1 MIGDKVSSSVAQRTG
16 EVAREVR
23 EDTVAP
29 EGAKPLSLYIH
40 WPYCSRICPYC
51 DFNVTRDRGQSS
63 QRALF
68 DAILADMHRQAKG
81 LGARQLTS
89 VFFGGGT
96 PSLLPPDWVAE
107 LIGQAGELFP
117 YTDDIEITLEANPTD
132 AEISRYEGFRAA
144 GINRLSLGVQ
154 SLDDAAL
161 KFLGRN
167 HSAAGAIRGIETAQ
181 KVFGRVSLD
190 LIYALPDQTVD
201 AWEAELR
208 AAAALGIEHIS
219 PYQLTIEQTTAF
231 GRAVRRGQWSP
242 PQEEL
247 AEAFYFRTQ
256 DVLESLGFEAY
267 EVSNHARGK
276 AARSAH
282 NVLIWEGVDYMGI
295 GPGAHGRLTRFDVV
309 GGHGRLNENT
319 AHGRLTREGTRSATI
334 AEKNLKAYTAAAD
347 PIEAIPLTP
356 SEAEEEALMLGLRLV
371 EGVALDRLPNLPI
384 IEKAAP
390 LIEQGFM
397 ELTLDHLRATE
408 KGRVVLDRLLF
419 ELLS

>member
-1 MIGDKVSSSVAQRTG
+1 MSSPCNG
-16 EVAREVR
+16 EVARA
-23 EDTVAP
+23 VAP

-51 DFNVTRDRGQSS
+51 DFNVTRDRGQAS
-63 QRALF
+63 QRGLF
-68 DAILADMHRQAKG
+68 DAILRDMQTQAEG
-81 LGARQLTS
+81 LGPRQLAS

-96 PSLLPPDWVAE
+96 PSLLPPDWVSE
-107 LIGQAGELFP
+107 LIVQAKYLFP
-117 YTDDIEITLEANPTD
+117 HTDDIEITLEANPTD

-154 SLDDAAL
+154 SLDDQAL

-167 HSAAGAIRGIETAQ
+167 HSATEAIRGIETAQ

-190 LIYALPDQTVD
+190 LIYALPDQTLD
-201 AWEAELR
+201 GWESELR

-219 PYQLTIEQTTAF
+219 PYQLTIEQTTPF
-231 GRAVRRGQWSP
+231 GRAVKRKLWSP
-242 PQEEL
+242 PEEEL
-247 AEAFYFRTQ
+247 AESFYFRTLN
-256 DVLESLGFEAY
+256 VLESLAFEAY

-282 NVLIWEGVDYMGI
+282 NILIWEGVDYMGI
-295 GPGAHGRLTRFDVV
+295 GPGAHGRLTRD
-309 GGHGRLNENT
+309 GSRH
-319 AHGRLTREGTRSATI
+319 ATI
-334 AEKNLKAYTAAAD
+334 ANRDLKAYTATD
-347 PIEAIPLTP
+347 NPIESEALSPL
-356 SEAEEEALMLGLRLV
+356 EAEEEALMLGLRLA
-371 EGVALDRLPNLPI
+371 EGVALNRLPTLPI
-384 IEKAAP
+384 REKAAP

-397 ELTLDHLRATE
+397 DLTPDRLRATP

>member
-1 MIGDKVSSSVAQRTG
+1 MITNNTASPAIAT
-16 EVAREVR
+16 
-23 EDTVAP
+23 
-29 EGAKPLSLYIH
+29 EGATPLSLYIH

-68 DAILADMHRQAKG
+68 DAILADMRRQAES
-81 LGARQLTS
+81 LGPRQLAS
-89 VFFGGGT
+89 IFFGGGT
-96 PSLLPPDWVAE
+96 PSLLPPEWVAE
-107 LIGQAGELFP
+107 LIAQAGKLFP
-117 YTDDIEITLEANPTD
+117 YTDNIEITLEANPTD

-154 SLDDAAL
+154 SLDDQAL

-167 HSAAGAIRGIETAQ
+167 HSAAEAIRGIETAR

-190 LIYALPDQTVD
+190 LIYALPNQTLD

-208 AAAALGIEHIS
+208 AAGALGIEHIS
-219 PYQLTIEQTTAF
+219 PYQLTIEQATAF

-242 PQEEL
+242 PEEEL
-247 AEAFYFRTQ
+247 AEGFYFRTQ
-256 DVLESLGFEAY
+256 TVLESLGFEAY

-295 GPGAHGRLTRFDVV
+295 GPGAHGRLTRN
-309 GGHGRLNENT
+309 GIRT
-319 AHGRLTREGTRSATI
+319 ATV
-334 AEKNLKAYTAAAD
+334 AEKDIKAYTAAAD

-371 EGVALDRLPNLPI
+371 EGVALNRLPNLSI
-384 IEKAAP
+384 TEKATP

-397 ELTLDHLRATE
+397 ELTQDRLRATE

-419 ELLS
+419 ELLG

>member
-1 MIGDKVSSSVAQRTG
+1 MT
-16 EVAREVR
+16 
-23 EDTVAP
+23 
-29 EGAKPLSLYIH
+29 EGGRATTKPLSLYVH

-51 DFNVTRDRGQSS
+51 DFNVTRDRSDKNGGQSS

-68 DAILADMHRQAKG
+68 DATLADMRRQAEG
-81 LGARQLTS
+81 LGSRQLAS
-89 VFFGGGT
+89 LFFGGGT

-107 LIGQAGELFP
+107 LISQASQLFP
-117 YTDDIEITLEANPTD
+117 HTDDIEITLEANPTD
-132 AEISRYEGFRAA
+132 AEISRYEGFRTA

-154 SLDDAAL
+154 SLDDKAL

-167 HSAAGAIRGIETAQ
+167 HSAAEAIRGIETAQ

-190 LIYALPDQTVD
+190 LIHALPGQTLD
-201 AWEAELR
+201 AWESELR
-208 AAAALGIEHIS
+208 TAAALGVEHIS
-219 PYQLTIEQTTAF
+219 PYQLTIEPATAF

-242 PQEEL
+242 PEEES

-256 DVLESLGFEAY
+256 GVLESLGFEAY
-267 EVSNHARGK
+267 EVSNHACGR

-295 GPGAHGRLTRFDVV
+295 GPGAHGRLTR
-309 GGHGRLNENT
+309 GGFRT
-319 AHGRLTREGTRSATI
+319 ATI
-334 AEKNLKAYTAAAD
+334 ANRDLNAYTAAEN
-347 PIEAIPLTP
+347 PIESEPLTP

-371 EGVALDRLPNLPI
+371 EGVALDRLPSLPVH
-384 IEKAAP
+384 EKAAP

-397 ELTLDHLRATE
+397 ELTPDRLRATE

>member
-1 MIGDKVSSSVAQRTG
+1 MISSPCNG
-16 EVAREVR
+16 EEDREAV
-23 EDTVAP
+23 
-29 EGAKPLSLYIH
+29 EGRPSLSLYIH

-51 DFNVTRDRGQSS
+51 DFNVTRDRGQAS

-68 DAILADMHRQAKG
+68 DAILRDMRTQAVN
-81 LGARQLTS
+81 LGPRQLAS

-96 PSLLPPDWVAE
+96 PSLLPPEWVAE
-107 LIGQAGELFP
+107 LIAQAKQLFP

-154 SLDDAAL
+154 SLDNAAL

-167 HSAAGAIRGIETAQ
+167 HSAAEAIRGIETAQ

-190 LIYALPDQTVD
+190 LIYALPGQTLD
-201 AWEAELR
+201 AWETELR

-219 PYQLTIEQTTAF
+219 PYQLTIEQTTPF
-231 GRAVRRGQWSP
+231 GRAVKRKLWSP
-242 PQEEL
+242 PEEDL
-247 AEAFYFRTQ
+247 AEAFYFRTL

-276 AARSAH
+276 AARSVH

-295 GPGAHGRLTRFDVV
+295 GPGAHGRLTRDGVR
-309 GGHGRLNENT
+309 H
-319 AHGRLTREGTRSATI
+319 ATI
-334 AEKNLKAYTAAAD
+334 ANRDLKAYTAAEN
-347 PIEAIPLTP
+347 PIESAPLSP
-356 SEAEEEALMLGLRLV
+356 LEAEEEALMLGLRLA
-371 EGVALDRLPNLPI
+371 EGVALNRLPTLSI
-384 IEKAAP
+384 TEKAAP

-397 ELTLDHLRATE
+397 ELNPDRLRATP

>member
-1 MIGDKVSSSVAQRTG
+1 MT
-16 EVAREVR
+16 
-23 EDTVAP
+23 T
-29 EGAKPLSLYIH
+29 LSLYIH

-68 DAILADMHRQAKG
+68 DAILADMRRQAEG
-81 LGARQLTS
+81 LGTRQLAS

-96 PSLLPPDWVAE
+96 PSLLPPEWVAE
-107 LIGQAGELFP
+107 LIAQAGSLFP

-132 AEISRYEGFRAA
+132 AEISRYEGFRTA
-144 GINRLSLGVQ
+144 GINSLSLGVQ

-167 HSAAGAIRGIETAQ
+167 HSAAEAIRGIETAQ
-181 KVFGRVSLD
+181 TVFGRVSLD
-190 LIYALPDQTVD
+190 LIYALPDQTLD
-201 AWEAELR
+201 TWEAELR
-208 AAAALGIEHIS
+208 AAAALGVEHIS
-219 PYQLTIEQTTAF
+219 PYQLTIEQATAF

-242 PQEEL
+242 PEEEL
-247 AEAFYFRTQ
+247 AEGFYFRTQ
-256 DVLESLGFEAY
+256 TVLESLGFEAY

-295 GPGAHGRLTRFDVV
+295 GPGAHGRLTRFDVA
-309 GGHGRLNENT
+309 GGQGRPNENA
-319 AHGRLTREGTRSATI
+319 AHGRLTRNGARTATV
-334 AEKNLKAYTAAAD
+334 AEKDLKTYTAAAD

-356 SEAEEEALMLGLRLV
+356 SEAEEEALMLGLRLT
-371 EGVALDRLPNLPI
+371 EGVALNRLPNLPI
-384 IEKAAP
+384 IEKATP
-390 LIEQGFM
+390 LIEEGFM
-397 ELTLDHLRATE
+397 ELTHDRLRATP

-419 ELLS
+419 ELLG

>member
-1 MIGDKVSSSVAQRTG
+1 LISSPRNGEGDRDAV
-16 EVAREVR
+16 
-23 EDTVAP
+23 
-29 EGAKPLSLYIH
+29 EGASPLSLYIH

-51 DFNVTRDRGQSS
+51 DFNVTRDRGQAS

-68 DAILADMHRQAKG
+68 EAILRDMRGQAEG
-81 LGARQLTS
+81 LGPRRLTS

-96 PSLLPPDWVAE
+96 PSLLPPAWVAE
-107 LIGQAGELFP
+107 LILQAKQLFP

-132 AEISRYEGFRAA
+132 AETSRYEGFRAA

-161 KFLGRN
+161 TFLGRN
-167 HSAAGAIRGIETAQ
+167 HSAAEAIRGIATAQ

-190 LIYALPDQTVD
+190 LIYALPNQTLNG
-201 AWEAELR
+201 WESELR

-219 PYQLTIEQTTAF
+219 PYQLIIEQTTPF
-231 GRAVRRGQWSP
+231 GRAVKRKLWSP
-242 PQEEL
+242 LEDEL
-247 AEAFYFRTQ
+247 AESFYFRTL
-256 DVLESLGFEAY
+256 DVLEALAFEAY

-295 GPGAHGRLTRFDVV
+295 GPGAHGRLTRFNVAS
-309 GGHGRLNENT
+309 GQTRQNENA
-319 AHGRLTREGTRSATI
+319 AHGRLTRDGVRHATI
-334 AEKNLKAYTAAAD
+334 ANRDLKAYTATD
-347 PIEAIPLTP
+347 NPIDSEALSPL
-356 SEAEEEALMLGLRLV
+356 EAEEEALMLGLRLA
-371 EGVALDRLPNLPI
+371 EGVALNRLPSLPI
-384 IEKAAP
+384 REKAAP
-390 LIEQGFM
+390 LIAQGFM
-397 ELTLDHLRATE
+397 DLTPDRLRATP

>member
-1 MIGDKVSSSVAQRTG
+1 MSDIASFSSPDLSG
-16 EVAREVR
+16 EVAREV
-23 EDTVAP
+23 AP
-29 EGAKPLSLYIH
+29 EGAAALSLYIH

-68 DAILADMHRQAKG
+68 EAILRDMRRQAEG
-81 LGARQLTS
+81 LGPRQLAS
-89 VFFGGGT
+89 IFFGGGT

-107 LIGQAGELFP
+107 LIAQAKRLFP

-132 AEISRYEGFRAA
+132 AEISRYQGFRAA
-144 GINRLSLGVQ
+144 GINRLSLGAQ
-154 SLDDAAL
+154 SLDDGAL

-167 HSAAGAIRGIETAQ
+167 HSAAEAIRGIETAQ

-190 LIYALPDQTVD
+190 LIYALPDQTLD
-201 AWEAELR
+201 AWESELR
-208 AAAALGIEHIS
+208 AAAALGAEHIS
-219 PYQLTIEQTTAF
+219 PYQLTIEQTTPF
-231 GRAVRRGQWSP
+231 GRAVKRKLWSP
-242 PQEEL
+242 PEEEL
-247 AEAFYFRTQ
+247 AEGFYFRTQ
-256 DVLESLGFEAY
+256 EVLESLGFEAY

-276 AARSAH
+276 TARSAH

-295 GPGAHGRLTRFDVV
+295 GPGAHGRLTRE
-309 GGHGRLNENT
+309 GIRT
-319 AHGRLTREGTRSATI
+319 AMVS
-334 AEKNLKAYTAAAD
+334 EKDLKTYTATAD

-371 EGVALDRLPNLPI
+371 EGVALNRLPTLPI
-384 IEKAAP
+384 REKAMP
-390 LIEQGFM
+390 LIEQGLM
-397 ELTLDHLRATE
+397 KLTPDRLRATP

>member
-1 MIGDKVSSSVAQRTG
+1 MT
-16 EVAREVR
+16 
-23 EDTVAP
+23 
-29 EGAKPLSLYIH
+29 PLALYIH

-51 DFNVTRDRGQSS
+51 DFNVTRDRGQAS

-68 DAILADMHRQAKG
+68 EAILRDMQIQAEG
-81 LGARQLTS
+81 LGPRQLAS

-96 PSLLPPDWVAE
+96 PSLLPPAWVSE
-107 LIGQAGELFP
+107 LIVQAKHLFP

-167 HSAAGAIRGIETAQ
+167 HSAAEAIRGIETAQ

-190 LIYALPDQTVD
+190 LIYALPDQTLD
-201 AWEAELR
+201 AWESELL

-219 PYQLTIEQTTAF
+219 PYQLTIEQTTPF
-231 GRAVRRGQWSP
+231 GRAVKRKLWSP
-242 PQEEL
+242 PEEEL
-247 AEAFYFRTQ
+247 AESFYFRTL
-256 DVLESLGFEAY
+256 DTLESLGFEAY
-267 EVSNHARGK
+267 EVSNHARGL

-282 NVLIWEGVDYMGI
+282 NVLIWEGIDYMGI
-295 GPGAHGRLTRFDVV
+295 GPGAHGRLTRFNVAS
-309 GGHGRLNENT
+309 GQTRQNENA
-319 AHGRLTREGTRSATI
+319 AHGRLTRDGVRHATI
-334 AEKNLKAYTAAAD
+334 ANRDLKDYTAAKN
-347 PIEAIPLTP
+347 PIESEVLSPL
-356 SEAEEEALMLGLRLV
+356 EAEEEALMLGLRLA
-371 EGVALDRLPNLPI
+371 EGVALNRLPTLPI
-384 IEKAAP
+384 IDKAAP
-390 LIEQGFM
+390 LIAQGFM
-397 ELTLDHLRATE
+397 DLTPDRLRATP

>member
-1 MIGDKVSSSVAQRTG
+1 V
-16 EVAREVR
+16 
-23 EDTVAP
+23 
-29 EGAKPLSLYIH
+29 EGRPSLSLYIH

-51 DFNVTRDRGQSS
+51 DFNVTRDRGQAS
-63 QRALF
+63 QRDLF
-68 DAILADMHRQAKG
+68 DAILRDMRTQAEG
-81 LGARQLTS
+81 LGPRQLVS

-107 LIGQAGELFP
+107 LIAQAEQLFP

-132 AEISRYEGFRAA
+132 AEMSRYEGFRAA

-154 SLDDAAL
+154 SLDDKAL

-167 HSAAGAIRGIETAQ
+167 HSAGEAIRGIETAQ

-190 LIYALPDQTVD
+190 LIYALPGQTLD
-201 AWEAELR
+201 AWGAELH
-208 AAAALGIEHIS
+208 AAAALGVEHIS
-219 PYQLTIEQTTAF
+219 PYQLTIEQATAF
-231 GRAVRRGQWSP
+231 GRAVRRRQWSP
-242 PQEEL
+242 PEEDL

-256 DVLESLGFEAY
+256 TVLESLGFEAY
-267 EVSNHARGK
+267 EVSNHAHGK

-295 GPGAHGRLTRFDVV
+295 GPGAHGRLTRDGV
-309 GGHGRLNENT
+309 RY
-319 AHGRLTREGTRSATI
+319 ATI
-334 AEKNLKAYTAAAD
+334 ANRDLKTYTAAEY
-347 PIEAIPLTP
+347 PVESEPLSP
-356 SEAEEEALMLGLRLV
+356 LEAEEEALMLGLRLA
-371 EGVALDRLPNLPI
+371 EGVALNRLPTLSI
-384 IEKAAP
+384 TEKAAP

-397 ELTLDHLRATE
+397 ELNPDRLHATP

>member
-1 MIGDKVSSSVAQRTG
+1 MTEGGLASV
-16 EVAREVR
+16 
-23 EDTVAP
+23 
-29 EGAKPLSLYIH
+29 KPLSLYIH

-63 QRALF
+63 QRTLF
-68 DAILADMHRQAKG
+68 DAILRDMRTQAEG
-81 LGARQLTS
+81 LSQRQLAS

-107 LIGQAGELFP
+107 LIAQTKQLFP
-117 YTDDIEITLEANPTD
+117 CTDDIEITLEANPTD

-154 SLDDAAL
+154 SLDDQAL

-167 HSAAGAIRGIETAQ
+167 HSAAEAIRGIETAQ
-181 KVFGRVSLD
+181 NVFGRVSLD
-190 LIYALPDQTVD
+190 LIYALPDQTLD

-219 PYQLTIEQTTAF
+219 PYQLTIEQTTPF
-231 GRAVRRGQWSP
+231 GRAVKRKLWSP
-242 PQEEL
+242 PEEEL

-256 DVLESLGFEAY
+256 TVLESLDFEAY

-276 AARSAH
+276 AALSAH

-295 GPGAHGRLTRFDVV
+295 GPGAHGRLTRDGVR
-309 GGHGRLNENT
+309 H
-319 AHGRLTREGTRSATI
+319 ATI
-334 AEKNLKAYTAAAD
+334 ANRDLKAYTATD
-347 PIEAIPLTP
+347 NPIEYEALSPL
-356 SEAEEEALMLGLRLV
+356 EAEEEALMLGLRLA
-371 EGVALDRLPNLPI
+371 EGVALNRLPTLPI
-384 IEKAAP
+384 AEKAAP
-390 LIEQGFM
+390 LIAQGFM
-397 ELTLDHLRATE
+397 QLTPDRLRAMP

-419 ELLS
+419 ELLG

>member
-1 MIGDKVSSSVAQRTG
+1 MISSPCNGEGDRKAVEGRDSV
-16 EVAREVR
+16 
-23 EDTVAP
+23 
-29 EGAKPLSLYIH
+29 SLYIH

-51 DFNVTRDRGQSS
+51 DFNVTRDRGQAS
-63 QRALF
+63 QRNLF
-68 DAILADMHRQAKG
+68 DAILRDMRHQAEG
-81 LGARQLTS
+81 LGSRQFAS

-107 LIGQAGELFP
+107 LIAQAKQLFP
-117 YTDDIEITLEANPTD
+117 HTDDIEITLEANPTD

-154 SLDDAAL
+154 SLDDATL

-167 HSAAGAIRGIETAQ
+167 HSAAEAIRGIETAQ
-181 KVFGRVSLD
+181 SVFGRVSLD
-190 LIYALPDQTVD
+190 LIYALPDQTLD
-201 AWEAELR
+201 AWEAELH

-219 PYQLTIEQTTAF
+219 PYQLTIEQTTPF
-231 GRAVRRGQWSP
+231 GRAVKRKLWSP
-242 PQEEL
+242 PEEEL
-247 AEAFYFRTQ
+247 AESFYFRTQ

-295 GPGAHGRLTRFDVV
+295 GPGAHGRLTRDGV
-309 GGHGRLNENT
+309 H
-319 AHGRLTREGTRSATI
+319 HATI
-334 AEKNLKAYTAAAD
+334 ANRDLKTYTATD
-347 PIEAIPLTP
+347 NPIESEALSPL
-356 SEAEEEALMLGLRLV
+356 EAEEEALMLGLRLA
-371 EGVALDRLPNLPI
+371 EGVALDRLPTLPV
-384 IEKAAP
+384 IERAAP

-397 ELTLDHLRATE
+397 ELTPDRLRATP

>member
-1 MIGDKVSSSVAQRTG
+1 MISSPYNGEGD
-16 EVAREVR
+16 RE
-23 EDTVAP
+23 AA
-29 EGAKPLSLYIH
+29 EGRDALSLYIH

-51 DFNVTRDRGQSS
+51 DFNVTRDRGQAS

-68 DAILADMHRQAKG
+68 DATLRDMQKQAEG
-81 LGARQLTS
+81 LGTRQLAS
-89 VFFGGGT
+89 IFFGGGT

-107 LIGQAGELFP
+107 LITQAGQLFP
-117 YTDDIEITLEANPTD
+117 YTDNIEITLEANPTD

-154 SLDDAAL
+154 SLDEAAL

-167 HSAAGAIRGIETAQ
+167 HSATEAVRGIQTAQ

-190 LIYALPDQTVD
+190 LIYALPGQTLD
-201 AWEAELR
+201 DWEAELR
-208 AAAALGIEHIS
+208 AAGALGVEHIS

-242 PQEEL
+242 PEEEL
-247 AEAFYFRTQ
+247 AESFYFRTQ

-276 AARSAH
+276 TARSAH

-295 GPGAHGRLTRFDVV
+295 GPGAHGRLTRDGVR
-309 GGHGRLNENT
+309 H
-319 AHGRLTREGTRSATI
+319 ATI
-334 AEKNLKAYTAAAD
+334 ANRDLKAYTAAED
-347 PIEAIPLTP
+347 PIESGPLSP
-356 SEAEEEALMLGLRLV
+356 LEAEEEALMLGLRLV
-371 EGVALDRLPNLPI
+371 EGVALERLPNLPI
-384 IEKAAP
+384 TEKAAP

-397 ELTLDHLRATE
+397 ELTPDRLRATP

>member
-1 MIGDKVSSSVAQRTG
+1 MNGGKP
-16 EVAREVR
+16 
-23 EDTVAP
+23 AP
-29 EGAKPLSLYIH
+29 SPRLRGEGAAKRRVRGHLSGAQGAPHPAVRPPLSLYVH

-51 DFNVTRDRGQSS
+51 DFNVTRDRGQAS

-68 DAILADMHRQAKG
+68 DAILTDMRRQAED
-81 LGARQLTS
+81 LGPRHLAS

-107 LIGQAGELFP
+107 LIAQARQLFP

-144 GINRLSLGVQ
+144 GITRLSLGVQ

-161 KFLGRN
+161 AFLGRN
-167 HSAAGAIRGIETAQ
+167 HSAAEAIRGIETAQ
-181 KVFGRVSLD
+181 KAFGRVSLD
-190 LIYALPDQTVD
+190 LIYALPGQTLE

-208 AAAALGIEHIS
+208 AATALGIEHIS
-219 PYQLTIEQTTAF
+219 PYQLTIEQATPF
-231 GRAVRRGQWSP
+231 GRAVKRKLWSP
-242 PQEEL
+242 PEEDL

-256 DVLESLGFEAY
+256 AVLERAGFEAY
-267 EVSNHARGK
+267 EVSNHARGQ

-295 GPGAHGRLTRFDVV
+295 GPGAHGRLTR
-309 GGHGRLNENT
+309 
-319 AHGRLTREGTRSATI
+319 EGIRHATV
-334 AEKNLKAYTAAAD
+334 ANRDLKAYTAGED
-347 PIEAIPLTP
+347 PIESESLSPL
-356 SEAEEEALMLGLRLV
+356 EAEEEAVMLGLRLS
-371 EGVALDRLPNLPI
+371 EGVALNRLPTLNI
-384 IEKAAP
+384 AAKAAP
-390 LIEQGFM
+390 LIAQGFM
-397 ELTLDHLRATE
+397 ELTTDRLRATA